1 MHFPNVRA
9 VPNKTWGT
17 RLETHT
23 LRIVEG
29 QYLRDILDQPRAM
42 AATLEN
48 LGIPKQLEAAGQ
60 WSRDAKRIVLTGMG
74 ASFHALYPLFL
85 RLNAQGF
92 TAVMIETSELVHSLG
107 HWLEPETLIIGVSQ
121 SGQSAEIVRLLE
133 ENKTNEKKRGAM
145 IVGISNDANSA
156 LALGANASIVTM
168 AGKEFSVSCKTYV
181 TALMALHLL
190 GGMLCGCDERQA
202 REELAQAADAVGS
215 YLDHWREHVYEI
227 ADGLG
232 QVRNLFLLGRGD
244 SLAATGAGALIIK
257 ESVRLH
263 AEGMS
268 GAAFRHGPLEMVD
281 DKTFA
286 VVFAGA
292 ESTRALQSRLVE
304 DIHGAGGRTGWTAER
319 AIAER
324 AIAGKAKAERANS
337 GAWNL
342 LETSGSVRPMLEIL
356 PVQMMTLA
364 LAAEAGIE
372 AGRFGRVSKIT
383 TTE

>member
-1 MHFPNVRA
+1 
-9 VPNKTWGT
+9 
-17 RLETHT
+17 LETQT

-42 AATLEN
+42 AATLES
-48 LGIPKQLEAAGQ
+48 LEIPEELEAAGPGL
-60 WSRDAKRIVLTGMG
+60 RDAKRIVLTGMG

-85 RLNAQGF
+85 RLNGSGF
-92 TAVMIETSELVHSLG
+92 TAVMIETSELVHSLAR
-107 HWLEPETLIIGVSQ
+107 WLEPETLIIAVSQ
-121 SGQSAEIVRLLE
+121 SGQSAEIVRLVE
-133 ENKTNEKKRGAM
+133 QNQTNEKKRGAT
-145 IVGISNDANSA
+145 IVGITNDADSA
-156 LALGANASIVTM
+156 LALGANASMVTM

-190 GGMLCGCDERQA
+190 GGFLCESDERQS
-202 REELAQAADAVGS
+202 REELAQAADAVGA
-215 YLDHWREHVYEI
+215 YLDRWKENVYEI

-232 QVRNLFLLGRGD
+232 QVRNLFLLGRGN

-257 ESVRLH
+257 ESVRQH

-268 GAAFRHGPLEMVD
+268 GGAFRHGPLEMVD

-292 ESTRALQSRLVE
+292 ESTRALQSRLVK
-304 DIHGAGGRTGWTAER
+304 DIREAGGRTGW
-319 AIAER
+319 IAEQ
-324 AIAGKAKAERANS
+324 ANL

-342 LETSGSVRPMLEIL
+342 PPTPASTRPMIEIL

-372 AGRFGRVSKIT
+372 AGRFERVSKIT